1 MSLSFD
7 DIKILIQWLGH
18 DGARAGLEFSH
29 LNVTELRN
37 MAEAQGIRIPT
48 KTRRADVVDHLMFL
62 ADQKIDKTLD
72 EMLAMSSE
80 GLLDYFDRTR
90 PSRSELLRL
99 LEKLDFHPGSE
110 AQKSLYKYAARQ
122 ISETGMFQ
130 RVARP
135 SPSLTEDR

>member
-7 DIKILIQWLGH
+7 DIKTLIQWLGS

-29 LNVTELRN
+29 LSVTELKN
-37 MAEAQGIRIPT
+37 MAEVQGVRLPART
-48 KTRRADVVDHLMFL
+48 KRSDIVDQLMFL
-62 ADQKIDKTLD
+62 ADQKIDKSLD

-80 GLLDYFDRTR
+80 ELLAYFDRTR
-90 PSRSELLRL
+90 PSRTELLRL

-135 SPSLTEDR
+135 NAAR